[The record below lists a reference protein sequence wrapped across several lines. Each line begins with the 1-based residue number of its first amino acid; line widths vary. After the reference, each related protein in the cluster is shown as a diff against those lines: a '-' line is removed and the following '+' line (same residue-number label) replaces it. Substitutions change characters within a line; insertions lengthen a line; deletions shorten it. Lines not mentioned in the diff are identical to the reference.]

1 MLSPIERVNDT
12 SSDVG
17 AAAMFQQRVGGSN
30 EDSVQTQSGGLSVS
44 LSIRSLMRLGLQLLE
59 PVVDN
64 Y

>member
-1 MLSPIERVNDT
+1 
-12 SSDVG
+12 
-17 AAAMFQQRVGGSN
+17 MFQQRVGGSN
-30 EDSVQTQSGGLSVS
+30 EDSVQTQSGSVS